1 MAVEPDEMYRVL
13 NDYKVAIGTGFVF
26 WTGFCLLLSGCVSG
40 ISKQARSRVTYKGSF
55 IELQTQVEGNLGAVV
70 LLGGRML
77 DIKRVGMS
85 TEITV
90 LQIPLGSRDRPENS
104 DRSQGRFLVQAD
116 RYLDP
121 EVFEKGLR
129 ITVVG
134 KVVGTEIRTIDA
146 YDYTFPKLQAI
157 EIKLW
162 PRKRQPAPGLRFGF
176 GVQTSF

>member
-1 MAVEPDEMYRVL
+1 MYRIV
-13 NDYKVAIGTGFVF
+13 NGYKVAIGTGLVF
-26 WTGFCLLLSGCVSG
+26 WTGICLLLSGCVSG
-40 ISKQARSRVTYKGSF
+40 ISKQARSRVTYNGSF
-55 IELQTQVEGNLGAVV
+55 IELQTHVEANSGAVV
-70 LLGGRML
+70 LLGGRIL
-77 DIKRVGMS
+77 DIKQVGKS

-90 LQIPLGSRDRPENS
+90 LQMPLDNRDRPQNS

-116 RYLDP
+116 RHLDP

-129 ITVVG
+129 IAVVG
-134 KVVGTEIRTIDA
+134 KVVGADIRTIDA

-162 PRKRQPAPGLRFGF
+162 PPKRQSAPDIRFVF